1 MQTRRRSR
9 ATGTLDATGAAQ
21 LVAEGEASALDLV
34 DAAIKRIEALNP
46 KLNFIAAEA
55 FEQARAR
62 AKARNLEGPFAG
74 VPYLLKDLVEYP
86 GLPFRHGSRMFANAI
101 GMARPPLV
109 ERHEGAGLILAGKST
124 TPEFGLTGSTE
135 PILTGATRNP
145 WNLTHTP
152 GGSSGGAAAAVASG
166 AVAIAHASDGGGS
179 IRIPASCC
187 GVFGLKPSRGRQ
199 VSAKDEDPGP
209 IQLSVNHCLSRSVR
223 DSARLLAITQRSEEG
238 APYKPVR
245 FVSGPAKER
254 LKIGVST
261 RRLDNAEGAPD
272 ARAATQATAD
282 LCRSLGHTI
291 MERDLPIDGPRFI
304 EAFVLLWAA
313 GAFTVAQGFHQA
325 SGAWPDD
332 KLLEPW
338 TLALVE
344 HFRAQ
349 PQDALGK
356 AYEFLTA
363 TSAQIDRLFNE
374 VDVMLTP
381 VVDGAAPK
389 IGYLDPR
396 LPFETHFARAK
407 AFVGYTPIHNVA
419 GTPAMSVPLFWT
431 AGGLPVGSQ
440 FAAGRGREATLLA
453 LAYELEAARPWADK
467 HPDVFAA

>member
-1 MQTRRRSR
+1 MPTRRQSL

-21 LVAEGEASALDLV
+21 LVAKGEASALDLV
-34 DAAIKRIEALNP
+34 EAAIKRIEALNP
-46 KLNFIAAEA
+46 KLNFIATEA
-55 FEQARAR
+55 FDGARAR
-62 AKARNLEGPFAG
+62 AKAGGLEGPFAG

-86 GLPFRHGSRMFANAI
+86 GLPFRHGSRMFANAVGI
-101 GMARPPLV
+101 ARPPLV

-145 WNLTHTP
+145 WNLAHTP
-152 GGSSGGAAAAVASG
+152 GGSSGGAAVAVASG

-199 VSAKDEDPGP
+199 VSARDEEPGP
-209 IQLSVNHCLSRSVR
+209 IPLSVHHCISRSAR
-223 DSARLLAITQRSEEG
+223 DSARLLAITERNDEG
-238 APYKPVR
+238 APYKPIG
-245 FVSGPAKER
+245 FVSGPAKQR

-261 RRLDNAEGAPD
+261 RRLDKAEGGPD
-272 ARAATQATAD
+272 ARAATHAAAE
-282 LCRSLGHTI
+282 LCRALGHTI
-291 MERDLPIDGPRFI
+291 LERDLPIDGARFI
-304 EAFVLLWAA
+304 EDFVLLWAA
-313 GAFTVAQGFHQA
+313 GAFTVAQSFHQA
-325 SGAWPDD
+325 TGAWPDEQ
-332 KLLEPW
+332 LLEPW
-338 TLALVE
+338 TLALAE

-363 TSAQIDRLFNE
+363 TSAQIDGVFNE

-381 VVDGAAPK
+381 VVDGAAPE

-419 GTPAMSVPLFWT
+419 GTPAMSVPLYWT

-453 LAYELEAARPWADK
+453 LAYELEAAQPWADR
-467 HPDVFAA
+467 HPGVFAS